1 MAADKEWFRVE
12 SQDGARGYPDEA
24 GNYDFTNKEAAADAA
39 RKAAENNQGTLVVVK
54 YSRREVRTLQRQ
66 VTVRETDVGTGV

>member
-24 GNYDFTNKEAAADAA
+24 GNYDFTNKEAAAGAA
-39 RKAAENNQGTLVVVK
+39 RRAAENNHGTLIIVK
-54 YSRREVRTLQRQ
+54 YTRREVRTFQRE
-66 VTVRETDVGTGV
+66 VTIREADVGTGV